1 MFNFLDYLNINKTV
15 QTSKENFAA
24 HTNNGNNLSKQVV
37 IISILINL
45 CIAFLFILFTL
56 DYINVI
62 HPTLTLQNKSIYL
75 ILVYILLIS
84 NGFMFLVNII
94 TMLQLIF

>member
-1 MFNFLDYLNINKTV
+1 MFNFLDYLNINNTV
-15 QTSKENFAA
+15 KSSKEKFVVHA
-24 HTNNGNNLSKQVV
+24 NNGNNLSKHVV

-84 NGFMFLVNII
+84 NGFMFLVNMI